1 MKMSALF
8 LMKLRVISK
17 VSQTALDELISDVSF
32 MLESRVLS
40 LQEAKL

>member
-17 VSQTALDELISDVSF
+17 VSQTALDELIGDVSF